1 MGTYSEEINDNIL
14 EIEYDFYYAPST
26 YEQPDETLSS
36 LIQIKCTI
44 ECQIMLW
51 DYEKEKFITNG
62 KMKVDK
68 QTKKEILGYVVM
80 YLGIVAMTTSIIYNL
95 IYNI

>member
-1 MGTYSEEINDNIL
+1 
-14 EIEYDFYYAPST
+14 
-26 YEQPDETLSS
+26 
-36 LIQIKCTI
+36 
-44 ECQIMLW
+44 
-51 DYEKEKFITNG
+51 
-62 KMKVDK
+62 MKVDK